1 MLVVLLIGRRSRP
14 SSGGNFTQRPVHEK
28 KLTIVVS
35 DFENSTG
42 DPVFDG
48 TLREG
53 ITVQLEQS
61 PVLSFVSEPRIR
73 STLLL
78 MNQPVDSRL
87 TPVLAREVCQRTNSA
102 AMLDGSIASLGSQ
115 YVITL
120 HATDCATG
128 DNLDTEQVQA
138 AKKEDVLRTLSDV
151 AASLRGRL
159 GESIASIKSL
169 DTPLDE
175 ATTSSLDALKA
186 FSESGRV
193 GNQSGSAA
201 AIPLAQRA
209 VELDPKFAMAWA
221 MLGRLYGD
229 VGQEQSSTDST
240 AKAYDFRDHASDHEK
255 FFIVV
260 SYEIQVT
267 GDLEKAEQTC
277 ETWSQIYPNDTGGY
291 GFRAGAILRVFG
303 SYEKAVGNATH
314 LVAIHPDFALGYH
327 FVAFNDI
334 ALGHYA
340 EARQVVDNATARKLQ
355 QSLPR
360 S

>member
-1 MLVVLLIGRRSRP
+1 MEVTSSEHSKAIEDGELLASESSSPGRKAPVESIKVLDLPMRPAPGSGRKLVLVDGRHSRP
-14 SSGGNFTQRPVHEK
+14 VREEK
-28 KLTIVVS
+28 KTIAIS
-35 DFENSTG
+35 DFDNSTG

-53 ITVQLEQS
+53 MTVQLEQS
-61 PVLSFVSEPRIR
+61 PVLSLVSEPRIR

-78 MNQPVDSRL
+78 MNQPVESRL
-87 TPVLAREVCQRTNSA
+87 SPALAREVCQRTNSA
-102 AMLDGSIASLGSQ
+102 AMLDGSIAPLGSQ

-128 DNLDTEQVQA
+128 DSLDTEQAQA
-138 AKKEDVLRTLSDV
+138 ARKEDVLRALSDV
-151 AASLRGRL
+151 ADSLRSRL

-175 ATTSSLDALKA
+175 ATTSSLDALEA

-209 VELDPKFAMAWA
+209 VELDPKFALAWA
-221 MLGRLYGD
+221 MLGRMYGD
-229 VGQEQSSTDST
+229 IGQEQASAEST
-240 AKAYDFRDHASDHEK
+240 AKAYKFRDHASDREK

-277 ETWSQIYPNDTGGY
+277 ETWSQIYPHDTGG
-291 GFRAGAILRVFG
+291 LRLSG
-303 SYEKAVGNATH
+303 GCHS
-314 LVAIHPDFALGYH
+314 
-327 FVAFNDI
+327 
-334 ALGHYA
+334 
-340 EARQVVDNATARKLQ
+340 
-355 QSLPR
+355 QSVRFL
-360 S
+360 